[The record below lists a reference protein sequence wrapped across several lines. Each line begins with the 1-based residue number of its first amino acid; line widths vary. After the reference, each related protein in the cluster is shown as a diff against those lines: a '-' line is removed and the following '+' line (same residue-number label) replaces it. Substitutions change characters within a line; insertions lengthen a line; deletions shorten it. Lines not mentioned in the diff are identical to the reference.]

1 MKDILAILF
10 AFVSF
15 SAYAVSP
22 NDPLPTTIFSC
33 GRSVIADIGSRLEGD
48 KNFETGAHV
57 TLKNSGFSV
66 AYQED
71 STLPAIRKS
80 KVGDH
85 VLVCLV
91 YIPKHCPPGDN
102 RGKFYTITNLRTL
115 ESWTLPDSQH
125 ECGGA

>member
-1 MKDILAILF
+1 MKSILAILF
-10 AFVSF
+10 AFVSL

-22 NDPLPTTIFSC
+22 NDPLPTTILSC
-33 GRSVIADIGSRLEGD
+33 GGSIIADIGSRLEGD

-57 TLKNSGFSV
+57 TLKNGGVSV

-71 STLPAIRKS
+71 AALLAIRNS

-102 RGKFYTITNLRTL
+102 RGKVYTITNLRTL

-125 ECGGA
+125 QCGGA

>member
-1 MKDILAILF
+1 MKCILAILF

-15 SAYAVSP
+15 NAYAVSP

-33 GRSVIADIGSRLEGD
+33 GGSIIKDIGARLAND

-57 TLKNSGFSV
+57 NLKNGGFSV
-66 AYQED
+66 AYQGD
-71 STLPAIRKS
+71 PTLSAIRDS
-80 KVGDH
+80 KLGDH

-102 RGKFYTITNLRTL
+102 RGKVYTITNLRTL
-115 ESWTLPDSQH
+115 QSWTLPDSQH

>member
-1 MKDILAILF
+1 MKVMLAILC
-10 AFVSF
+10 AFVSL

-22 NDPLPTTIFSC
+22 NDPLPTAMLSC
-33 GRSVIADIGSRLEGD
+33 GGSIITDIGARLEGD

-57 TLKNSGFSV
+57 TLKNGGVSV

-71 STLPAIRKS
+71 TNIPAIRGS

-102 RGKFYTITNLRTL
+102 RGKFYTMTNLRTL

-125 ECGGA
+125 QCGGA